1 MELFKTDMS
10 GYYYNKNKNGIT
22 YYYSY
27 KDKQTKKSKRKKIL
41 SCEEHTTPNLKNAI
55 NMTEDILKNEI
66 KKSILEEKNQNLD
79 ETLNIEHLTLNEIID
94 IYHEKYYSQKYREI
108 REMYVG
114 VEENEFNNNAV
125 VKKKLYGVKR
135 RLLQYNKNFRN
146 SSIGKMRYKDITR
159 GKIINFL
166 ETELNTNLALKTK
179 YNIFV
184 YVKTAINYMISNGNI
199 KIVNIFNTINI
210 KNDRRQR
217 TRVLSIEE
225 IELLLKECQK
235 WDKPLEVEISRNDS
249 TKTYKRVRKA
259 NHNIFTA
266 VYLAVITAAR
276 SSTVLTIKKKDIDL
290 KNQTITLINHKA
302 KNAKYKIPLN
312 ASSVK
317 WFEKKLKFYK
327 DNDYLIQPN
336 SKQGKRLVGENNSL
350 TFIPREVFNIMN
362 ELFNKDI
369 NRKVNFER
377 DDMVNFHTIRRSVA
391 TNLAKSGVSI
401 YKIKKLL
408 DHRTVDITEHY
419 LNLSYLDYK
428 ENLEIFQN
436 ELFKGFSNLKDEDKD
451 EQKQEQILTIDSVKE
466 ELINEILK
474 KSKNENNNIV
484 KIALQSLSENEL
496 KQKLI
501 SYI

>member
-1 MELFKTDMS
+1 
-10 GYYYNKNKNGIT
+10 
-22 YYYSY
+22 
-27 KDKQTKKSKRKKIL
+27 
-41 SCEEHTTPNLKNAI
+41 
-55 NMTEDILKNEI
+55 
-66 KKSILEEKNQNLD
+66 
-79 ETLNIEHLTLNEIID
+79 
-94 IYHEKYYSQKYREI
+94 
-108 REMYVG
+108 MYVG

-312 ASSVK
+312 ASSVR

-377 DDMVNFHTIRRSVA
+377 DDMVNFHTIRRSVE
-391 TNLAKSGVSI
+391 
-401 YKIKKLL
+401 IK
-408 DHRTVDITEHY
+408 
-419 LNLSYLDYK
+419 
-428 ENLEIFQN
+428 FP
-436 ELFKGFSNLKDEDKD
+436 
-451 EQKQEQILTIDSVKE
+451 
-466 ELINEILK
+466 K
-474 KSKNENNNIV
+474 KK
-484 KIALQSLSENEL
+484 
-496 KQKLI
+496 
-501 SYI
+501 

>member
-1 MELFKTDMS
+1 MELFKTDIA

-22 YYYSY
+22 YYFSY
-27 KDKQTKKSKRKKIL
+27 KDKETKQSKRKKIF
-41 SCEEHTTPNLKNAI
+41 SCQEHNSQNLKYAI
-55 NMTEDILKNEI
+55 SITNDILKNEI
-66 KKSILEEKNQNLD
+66 KKSILKEKNQNLD
-79 ETLNIEHLTLNEIID
+79 ESLNIEHLTLNEIID
-94 IYHEKYYSQKYREI
+94 IYHEKHYSQKYREI

-135 RLLQYNKNFRN
+135 RLLQYNKNIRN
-146 SSIGKMRYKDITR
+146 SSIGKMRYKDITKR
-159 GKIINFL
+159 KIINFL

-184 YVKTAINYMISNGNI
+184 YIKTAINYMKDNDYI
-199 KIVNIFNTINI
+199 KIENVFKKIDI
-210 KNDRRQR
+210 KNDKRQR

-225 IELLLKECQK
+225 IELLLKECKK
-235 WDKPLEVEISRNDS
+235 WNKPLEVEISRKDS
-249 TKTYKRVRKA
+249 NKTYKRIRKP
-259 NHNIFTA
+259 NYNIYTA

-290 KNQTITLINHKA
+290 KNQTITLVNHKA

-312 ASSVK
+312 SSSVK
-317 WFEKKLKFYK
+317 WFEKKLKYYN
-327 DNDYLIQPN
+327 DNDYLIQANTP
-336 SKQGKRLVGENNSL
+336 KGKKLVGENNSL

-362 ELFNKDI
+362 ELFNKEI

-428 ENLEIFQN
+428 ENLEIFHN
-436 ELFKGFSNLKDEDKD
+436 ELFSGFKNLKEEDKE
-451 EQKQEQILTIDSVKE
+451 EQKEEQNSIIDNIKE
-466 ELINEILK
+466 QLINEILK
-474 KSKNENNNIV
+474 KSNNENNEIV
-484 KIALQSLSENEL
+484 KFALESLSEQEL

-501 SYI
+501 SFI